1 MTPSARLLRWHYIV
15 AAALVGHCAAT
26 SLNAGAWWY
35 GTGLFIAGLLL
46 LVALARD
53 IVAANRVCE
62 AALDEAARMDRAA
75 RMRAWQ
81 DRQRTETDGA
91 RCSCGGRFPTSH
103 LHADEHQPAT
113 GGRQDGAQ
121 R

>member
-1 MTPSARLLRWHYIV
+1 MNPSRILRWHYIA

-26 SLNAGAWWY
+26 SLNANAWWY

-53 IVAANRVCE
+53 IVAADRVCK
-62 AALDEAARMDRAA
+62 AALDEATRVDRAA

-81 DRQRTETDGA
+81 DRQHAEIDGCCE
-91 RCSCGGRFPTSH
+91 RWWTS
-103 LHADEHQPAT
+103 AGAEHDTTHCTRKDQA
-113 GGRQDGAQ
+113 A
-121 R
+121 